1 MGIGNITQMDY
12 VPIFYWVSIDDLN
25 LIIVIRPQL
34 PPQPHHLL
42 VQILK
47 LGQKLNTKALVH
59 LPVTTFPIYLD
70 SLACYGGTNQFRFE
84 PGITSGFATF

>member
-1 MGIGNITQMDY
+1 MDY

-34 PPQPHHLL
+34 PPQLRHLL

-47 LGQKLNTKALVH
+47 LGQIEYQARSSTGYH
-59 LPVTTFPIYLD
+59 ISIYLD
-70 SLACYGGTNQFRFE
+70 SLAVTVAPINFGSN
-84 PGITSGFATF
+84 PG